1 VKVRGREVDGKRNMA
16 CDPAASVRCG
26 EEERITRQLSS
37 ERTQIKENR
46 DGALD
51 MEKVEAAM
59 EANP

>member
-1 VKVRGREVDGKRNMA
+1 MA